1 MFECYLFHHTQWCVR
16 KNLNEWT
23 ILTNRNEAAS
33 NQEVD
38 GEASYT
44 RLSLTLAD
52 TSGDE
57 EYDRLRPL
65 SYLDSHVVVVCFSVD
80 KKSSMKS
87 VSGKWASEVAHF
99 LPKVPVVLVATK
111 SDLRKQQQ
119 QQDAVDGNAA
129 TKGQP
134 RPQDDDEEEDE
145 FTNVAEGRYL
155 SRVIKA
161 QVYSECSAKTGDGI
175 GKVRENIADILMNR
189 DPNKQTWQKL
199 ARLVLPMS

>member
-1 MFECYLFHHTQWCVR
+1 M
-16 KNLNEWT
+16 
-23 ILTNRNEAAS
+23 
-33 NQEVD
+33 
-38 GEASYT
+38 
-44 RLSLTLAD
+44 TLAD

-80 KKSSMKS
+80 KKSSLKS

-99 LPKVPVVLVATK
+99 LPKVPVVLVGTK
-111 SDLRKQQQ
+111 SDLRKQHEEEKKKEAE
-119 QQDAVDGNAA
+119 DALDGNAA
-129 TKGQP
+129 AKPPPQP
-134 RPQDDDEEEDE
+134 QNGDEDEDE
-145 FTNVAEGRYL
+145 FTSEAEGKYL
-155 SRVIKA
+155 SRMIKA
-161 QVYSECSAKTGDGI
+161 QVYAECSAKTGEGI